1 MSGTAGPIEVS
12 RANRA
17 MGSLVT
23 ERLRILLEKRSIR
36 LAVVGGLLIA
46 ASAYGLIFPASRMCG
61 EAQCFDPNWVFIIP
75 VAVAAIA
82 AGLREGLS
90 IALVSVALIGLFA
103 SAQTGGTSEQTAIAT
118 VLMQWFALF
127 GLVAAVLGAFAE
139 AHYAVQSSLRQL
151 ATTDPLTKVSNIERF
166 YHELGQLQAAR
177 TRYAV
182 MVLDLDEL
190 KALNDKHG
198 HQAGSAA
205 IQAVANVLRS
215 VVRGTDTIAR
225 YGGDEFVVILR
236 EADRA
241 GAQIVS
247 NRVREMMLSERIPQ
261 APGAILEI
269 SIGIAVAFED
279 GATPDELLATADKAM
294 YEDKRAHK
302 LLQELDAS

>member
-1 MSGTAGPIEVS
+1 MIGTAGPVEVS

-17 MGSLVT
+17 LGTLVT
-23 ERLRILLEKRSIR
+23 ERLRLLLERRSIR
-36 LAVVGGLLIA
+36 LAVVGFLLIA
-46 ASAYGLIFPASRMCG
+46 ASAYGLIFPASTTCG
-61 EAQCFDPNWVFIIP
+61 DAQCFDPNWVFIIP

-90 IALVSVALIGLFA
+90 VALISVGLIGAFA
-103 SAQTGGTSEQTAIAT
+103 SAKTGGTSEEAALAT
-118 VLMQWFALF
+118 LLMQWFALF

-151 ATTDPLTKVSNIERF
+151 ASTDPLTKVSNIERF
-166 YHELGQLQAAR
+166 YHELAQLAAAG
-177 TRYAV
+177 TRYVV

-190 KALNDKHG
+190 KALNDRHG

-205 IQAVANVLRS
+205 IQTVANVLRS

-241 GAQIVS
+241 GAQIVA
-247 NRVREMMLSERIPQ
+247 NRIREMLKKERLSQ
-261 APGAILEI
+261 APEVILNI
-269 SIGIAVAFED
+269 SIGVAVAHED
-279 GATPDELLATADKAM
+279 GENSDELLAAADRAM
-294 YEDKRAHK
+294 YEDKRSHK
-302 LLQELDAS
+302 VGLAAAE

>member
-1 MSGTAGPIEVS
+1 MLGTAGPVEVS
-12 RANRA
+12 TANRA
-17 MGSLVT
+17 VSSLVT
-23 ERLRILLEKRSIR
+23 ERVRILLEKRSIR
-36 LAVVGGLLIA
+36 LAVVGALLIA
-46 ASAYGLIFPASRMCG
+46 ASAYGLIFPLESVCG

-90 IALVSVALIGLFA
+90 VALISVGLIGAFA
-103 SAQTGGTSEQTAIAT
+103 SAKTGGSAQSTLST

-127 GLVAAVLGAFAE
+127 GLVAGVLGAFAE

-166 YHELGQLQAAR
+166 YYEMSHLEATG

-182 MVLDLDEL
+182 MILDLDDL
-190 KALNDKHG
+190 KALNDVYG

-236 EADRA
+236 EAERA
-241 GAQIVS
+241 GAQIVA
-247 NRVREMMLSERIPQ
+247 NRIREMLAVERLPQ
-261 APGAILEI
+261 APDAALNV
-269 SIGIAVAFED
+269 SIGVAVAHED
-279 GATPDELLATADKAM
+279 GVSSDELLSAADAAM
-294 YEDKRAHK
+294 YSDKRSHK
-302 LLQELDAS
+302 ALPA

>member
-1 MSGTAGPIEVS
+1 MIGTAGPAEVS
-12 RANRA
+12 RTDRA
-17 MGSLVT
+17 VSSLVT
-23 ERLRILLEKRSIR
+23 ERLRVLLEKRSIR
-36 LAVVGGLLIA
+36 LSVVGALLIA
-46 ASAYGLIFPASRMCG
+46 ASTYGLIFPL
-61 EAQCFDPNWVFIIP
+61 EAAVCATTQCFDPNWVFIIP

-90 IALVSVALIGLFA
+90 VALISVGLIGAFS
-103 SAQTGGTSEQTAIAT
+103 SAKAGGADQSALAT

-127 GLVAAVLGAFAE
+127 GLVAGVLGAFAE

-166 YHELGQLQAAR
+166 YHEMTQLQASG

-182 MVLDLDEL
+182 MILDLDEL

-205 IQAVANVLRS
+205 IQTVANVLRS

-241 GAQIVS
+241 GAQIVA
-247 NRVREMMLSERIPQ
+247 NRIREMIRSERLAQ
-261 APGAILEI
+261 APDVVLNV
-269 SIGIAVAFED
+269 SIGVSVAHED
-279 GATPDELLATADKAM
+279 GFTSDELLAAADEAM
-294 YEDKRAHK
+294 YEDKRSHK
-302 LLQELDAS
+302 VLSA